1 MTMELTGDQTTQI
14 IDTYLKEVKNIQADT
29 CLVIE
34 KDREK
39 GQVLKAKYLKTIN
52 IAGITTQAVAEID
65 EMEIYEVFNHYLSAD
80 YDLKRISV
88 KSTKN
93 NTYMDEYYYSTTVT
107 VEIEPVQQKTRNKDM

>member
-1 MTMELTGDQTTQI
+1 MTMELTGNQTTQI

-52 IAGITTQAVAEID
+52 IAGITAQAVAEID

-80 YDLKRISV
+80 YDLKGISV
-88 KSTKN
+88 KSSKN
-93 NTYMDEYYYSTTVT
+93 NTYMDEYYDSTTVT
-107 VEIEPVQQKTRNKDM
+107 VEIEPVQQKTRNKGM